1 MAAQIVEPAIA
12 SERAD
17 AKLLR
22 RFVTPEGIDLRLNL
36 AESAERGAAFAID
49 VVIIVAALSA
59 VTIVLALSGLS
70 TSSFEFVAVIWLLL
84 FFILRGF
91 YFTLFELG
99 PYAATPGKRMLGI
112 RVAPRDGGRLRA
124 ESVFT
129 RNAMREIE
137 IFLPL
142 SFLAA
147 AGPSGVDGWVIAA
160 GFSWSA
166 IFALF
171 PLFNRDRLRPGDIVG
186 GTWVVKAPRR
196 VLRPDLAR
204 EGEKRLGAFR
214 FSEEELGAYGQHE
227 LQVLEAVLRAGAADT
242 IRLVAERI
250 RTKIGRALTPDESDT
265 AFLEAY
271 YTALRQR
278 LEAKLLFGVR
288 RRDKH
293 DRGEDV

>member
-1 MAAQIVEPAIA
+1 MAARDLEPAIA
-12 SERAD
+12 SDRSD

-22 RFVTPEGIDLRLNL
+22 RFVTPEGVDLRLHL

-49 VVIIVAALSA
+49 VFIIVTSLFAL
-59 VTIVLALSGLS
+59 TIVLALAGLS
-70 TSSFEFVAVIWLLL
+70 TSSFEFIAVIWLLV
-84 FFILRGF
+84 FFVLRGF
-91 YFTLFELG
+91 YFTVFELG
-99 PYAATPGKRMLGI
+99 PHAATPGKRMLGI
-112 RVAPRDGGRLRA
+112 RVAPRDGGRMRA
-124 ESVFT
+124 ESVFV

-137 IFLPL
+137 VFLPL

-147 AGPSGVDGWVIAA
+147 AGPSGVEGWVVAA
-160 GFSWSA
+160 GFAWSS

-186 GTWVVKAPRR
+186 GTWVVKAPKR
-196 VLRPDLAR
+196 VLRPDLAI

-214 FSEEELGAYGQHE
+214 FSDEELGAYGQHE
-227 LQVLEAVLRAGAADT
+227 LQVLEDVLRVGAADT

-250 RTKIGRALTPDESDT
+250 RTKIRRAPAREESDR

-271 YTALRQR
+271 YTALRQQ

-293 DRGEDV
+293 DRGEAV